1 MTDTSPVSSRR
12 IIEFTI
18 IPDAINSIT
27 NIQIEKSP
35 PTEKRGSRMK
45 VQINKI
51 NLYDN
56 SGKNADIKNM
66 FVNTD
71 AVLTLLK
78 IDESKT
84 DEPKTDEPKTKDYSK
99 FYYSLSIKLDENKNI
114 ALKGKEDDIYI
125 MPDEKDKP
133 GLLIKYNKDDKI
145 DVDYILI
152 TGYIEPYVSAL
163 TAATP
168 DADIPP
174 MSNLSKLAS
183 EPNVKNLKIDKMFY
197 ILNKN
202 PSGGD
207 ITIINKDK
215 GKDLSIEEF
224 LNLYYINYFS
234 FDNTKFTELYNSLKN
249 DSSSPDPN
257 PGAGAGGGSKLVKK
271 KKKSK
276 IA

>member
-1 MTDTSPVSSRR
+1 MADSSITKVRT
-12 IIEFTI
+12 IEFTI
-18 IPDAINSIT
+18 ITDAINSIT

-45 VQINKI
+45 VLINKI
-51 NLYDN
+51 NLYDEEKDN
-56 SGKNADIKNM
+56 TDIKNM

-71 AVLTLLK
+71 AVLTLL
-78 IDESKT
+78 KT

-163 TAATP
+163 
-168 DADIPP
+168 ISP
-174 MSNLSKLAS
+174 MSDPTEPPPASKLVQMALGT
-183 EPNVKNLKIDKMFY
+183 NVKNLKIDKMFY

-249 DSSSPDPN
+249 DGSGTVPN
-257 PGAGAGGGSKLVKK
+257 PGAVASGGSKLVKK
-271 KKKSK
+271 KKAK
-276 IA
+276 

>member
-12 IIEFTI
+12 TIEFNI
-18 IPDAINSIT
+18 ITDAIDEAT
-27 NIQIEKSP
+27 NIPKKISP

-45 VQINKI
+45 VLINKI
-51 NLYDN
+51 NLHDEEKDN
-56 SGKNADIKNM
+56 TDIKSM
-66 FVNTD
+66 FNKTD

-84 DEPKTDEPKTKDYSK
+84 DKSKTEDYSK
-99 FYYSLSIKLDENKNI
+99 FYYSLSIKLDKNI

-125 MPDEKDKP
+125 MPDEKNKS
-133 GLLIKYNKDDKI
+133 GLLITYNKGDKI

-152 TGYIEPYVSAL
+152 TGYINPDVSAL
-163 TAATP
+163 ISPMPDPATP
-168 DADIPP
+168 APA
-174 MSNLSKLAS
+174 SKLAQMALGT
-183 EPNVKNLKIDKMFY
+183 NVKNLKIDKMFY

-207 ITIINKDK
+207 IPIINKDK

-234 FDNTKFTELYNSLKN
+234 FDNTKFTELYNSLIN
-249 DSSSPDPN
+249 YGSGT
-257 PGAGAGGGSKLVKK
+257 GAVASGGSKLVKK
-271 KKKSK
+271 KKKAK
-276 IA
+276 

>member
-1 MTDTSPVSSRR
+1 MADSSITKVRT
-12 IIEFTI
+12 IEFTI
-18 IPDAINSIT
+18 ITDAINSIT

-45 VQINKI
+45 VLINKI

-56 SGKNADIKNM
+56 SDENRDIKSM
-66 FVNTD
+66 FDKTD

-84 DEPKTDEPKTKDYSK
+84 DKSKTEDYSK
-99 FYYSLSIKLDENKNI
+99 FYYSLSIKLDKKNNI
-114 ALKGKEDDIYI
+114 ALNGKEDDIYI
-125 MPDEKDKP
+125 MPDEKNKS
-133 GLLIKYNKDDKI
+133 GLLIKYDKDDEI

-163 TAATP
+163 TAAMPDPATP
-168 DADIPP
+168 DPA
-174 MSNLSKLAS
+174 SNLSKLAS
-183 EPNVKNLKIDKMFY
+183 GTNVKNLKIDKMFY

-249 DSSSPDPN
+249 DGSGTES
-257 PGAGAGGGSKLVKK
+257 AGGGSKIVKK
-271 KKKSK
+271 KKAK
-276 IA
+276 

>member
-1 MTDTSPVSSRR
+1 MADSSITKVRT
-12 IIEFTI
+12 IEFTI
-18 IPDAINSIT
+18 ITDAINSIT

-45 VQINKI
+45 VLINKI

-56 SGKNADIKNM
+56 SGENADIKNM

-78 IDESKT
+78 T

-99 FYYSLSIKLDENKNI
+99 CYYSLSIKLDKNKNI

-133 GLLIKYNKDDKI
+133 GLLITYNKDDKI

-152 TGYIEPYVSAL
+152 TGYIEHFTSAL
-163 TAATP
+163 TAAIP
-168 DADIPP
+168 DADIKH

-183 EPNVKNLKIDKMFY
+183 EPNVKNLNIEKMFY

-249 DSSSPDPN
+249 DGSGTES
-257 PGAGAGGGSKLVKK
+257 AGGGSKLVKK
-271 KKKSK
+271 KKAK
-276 IA
+276 

>member
-1 MTDTSPVSSRR
+1 MADSSITKVRT
-12 IIEFTI
+12 IEFNI
-18 IPDAINSIT
+18 ITDAIDEET
-27 NIQIEKSP
+27 NIPKKNSP

-45 VQINKI
+45 VLINKI

-56 SGKNADIKNM
+56 SDENRDIMSM
-66 FVNTD
+66 FDKTD

-84 DEPKTDEPKTKDYSK
+84 EDYSK
-99 FYYSLSIKLDENKNI
+99 FYYSLSIKLDKKKNI

-125 MPDEKDKP
+125 MPDEKNKS
-133 GLLIKYNKDDKI
+133 GLLIKYDKVDEI

-152 TGYIEPYVSAL
+152 TGYIKPYVSAL
-163 TAATP
+163 ISPMPDPATP
-168 DADIPP
+168 APA
-174 MSNLSKLAS
+174 SKLA
-183 EPNVKNLKIDKMFY
+183 EMALGTNVKNLNIEKMFY

-202 PSGGD
+202 PSD
-207 ITIINKDK
+207 ENITKINKDK

-249 DSSSPDPN
+249 DGSGTES
-257 PGAGAGGGSKLVKK
+257 AGGGSKLVKK
-271 KKKSK
+271 KKAK
-276 IA
+276 